1 MIICLWQNEGRFSLG
16 ENLNY
21 SKKASSEQMRL
32 FIVIITKIGH
42 IALYISLNYVRNY

>member
-1 MIICLWQNEGRFSLG
+1 MKEDFRQG

-32 FIVIITKIGH
+32 FIVIITKIGY
-42 IALYISLNYVRNY
+42 IALYVSLNYVRNY